1 VSGSADL
8 ELGVA
13 ARAAPGWRH
22 RHRDVSGG
30 WLRPTV
36 FGAMDGLVTNASL
49 IVGVGGGGLSSHS
62 IILTGLAGL
71 AAGSFSMAAGEYIS
85 VTSQNEL
92 TAGEAA
98 IERDKLANFPE
109 AEEEELT
116 EVFAKYGLDLDL
128 ARQVAAEIS
137 KRPDAALRMH
147 TREEFGVNPED
158 LASPWVAA
166 ASSLVSFALGAIIPL
181 ISYLAGSQSLL
192 ISLLVFAVALFAGGA
207 TVGRFTNRPLIRS
220 GLRQLALGAV
230 AAAVTYGIGRA
241 IGTSVH

>member
-1 VSGSADL
+1 M
-8 ELGVA
+8 
-13 ARAAPGWRH
+13 ARAFPGWRH

-92 TAGEAA
+92 IAA
-98 IERDKLANFPE
+98 ETEVEREKLATFPA

-116 EVFAKYGLDLDL
+116 EVLIGYGLDIAL
-128 ARQVAAEIS
+128 AGLVAADVS

-158 LASPWVAA
+158 LASPWLATGL
-166 ASSLVSFALGAIIPL
+166 SLVSFALGAIIPL
-181 ISYLAGSQSLL
+181 IPYLAGAHSLL
-192 ISLLVFAVALFAGGA
+192 IPLVVFAVALFSGGA
-207 TVGRFTNRPLIRS
+207 AVGRLTKRSPLRGGI
-220 GLRQLALGAV
+220 RQLALGAV
-230 AAAVTYGIGRA
+230 AAAVTYGIGQA
-241 IGTSVH
+241 IGASAH